1 MASRWKTLAIPCKN
15 GLILD
20 NDPYSQGTNLP
31 GSAIQLQNFEPALSG
46 GYRRI
51 NGYTKFDS
59 SEVPHVCTYGS
70 GVYDA
75 GVCAYGGSTLVSGAI
90 LGVAV
95 FGSGVVIGR
104 NEHLYTSNGAGW
116 TRINGT
122 DIRSAAAKWRH
133 TKYNWAA
140 PSIILVD
147 GGGFP
152 VKWDGSTYTIL
163 SGSGAPTAPG
173 FVEEFSSHIFYGS
186 GTVVQFGAPNQD
198 TVFDTASGGG
208 RIQFGDTVT
217 GLKKFRDT
225 LYIFGRKRISKI
237 TGTNLSSFAMVTVTN
252 DIGCLASDSIQEING
267 DIVFLAPD
275 GFRTIA
281 ATERIGDINIA
292 GISRDITSIVSPISY
307 SYNSNLISSV
317 LVRSKSQYRLFAT
330 TTDTAATDGYGI
342 TGGLRHKQSEEYS
355 NPTSYEWGELRG
367 IQVTASDSA
376 YIGTQEYV
384 IHGGM
389 DGFIYRQEQ
398 GNSFNG
404 SAITAIYKTPYLTF
418 GDPAIRKTVYKLDTY
433 YRVEGATDVTAQIN
447 LDYNDPLIVQPT
459 NFHIASDA
467 TLTLYGTAVYGTNLY
482 GTTNSPRVKNN
493 ITGSGMTIGFQ
504 FSTVDTNPPYTIQ
517 SLVVQYSQE
526 GRS

>member
-1 MASRWKTLAIPCKN
+1 MPSRWKTLSIACKN

-20 NDPYSQGTNLP
+20 NDPYSQGTELP
-31 GSAIQLQNFEPALSG
+31 GSAIQLVNFEPSVTG

-59 SEVPHVCTYGS
+59 NEVPHICTYGS
-70 GVYDA
+70 GVYDTGA
-75 GVCAYGGSTLVSGAI
+75 CSYGGSTLVSGAI
-90 LGVAV
+90 LGVTV
-95 FGSGVVIGR
+95 FGSGVIIGR
-104 NEHLYTSNGAGW
+104 NEHLWTSNGSGW

-122 DIRSAAAKWRH
+122 DARTAASKWRH
-133 TKYNWAA
+133 THYNWAS
-140 PSIILVD
+140 PTVILVD

-152 VKWDGSTYTIL
+152 VKWDGSTYTSL
-163 SGSGAPTAPG
+163 SGSGAPTSPG

-217 GLKKFRDT
+217 GLKKFREN
-225 LYIFGRKRISKI
+225 LYIFGRRRISKI
-237 TGTNLSSFAMVTVTN
+237 TGTNLSSFAMVPVTN

-292 GISRDITSIVSPISY
+292 VISKDIQSIVNPVASTYANNFI
-307 SYNSNLISSV
+307 NSV
-317 LVRSKSQYRLFAT
+317 LVRSKSQYRLFTAT
-330 TTDTAATDGYGI
+330 TNTAVQDGYGI
-342 TGGLRHKQSEEYS
+342 IGGLRHKQSEEYS
-355 NPTSYEWGELRG
+355 NPTSYEWGELQG
-367 IQVTASDSA
+367 ILATAADSG
-376 YIGTQEYV
+376 YIGTAEYV
-384 IHGGM
+384 LHGGM

-404 SAITAIYKTPYLTF
+404 AAVTAIYKTPYLTF
-418 GDPAIRKTVYKLDTY
+418 GDPGIRKTIYKLDTY
-433 YRVEGATDVTAQIN
+433 YKVEGTTNVNAQIN
-447 LDYNDPLIVQPT
+447 LDYNDPNIVQPPS
-459 NFHIASDA
+459 FSIQSDA
-467 TLTLYGTAVYGTNLY
+467 TLSLYGTAVYATDVY
-482 GTTNSPRVKNN
+482 GTTNRPRVKSNT
-493 ITGSGMTIGFQ
+493 TGSGMVIGFT
-504 FSTVDTNPPYTIQ
+504 FSTVDTNAPYTIQ
-517 SLVVQYSQE
+517 SLVIQYSIE